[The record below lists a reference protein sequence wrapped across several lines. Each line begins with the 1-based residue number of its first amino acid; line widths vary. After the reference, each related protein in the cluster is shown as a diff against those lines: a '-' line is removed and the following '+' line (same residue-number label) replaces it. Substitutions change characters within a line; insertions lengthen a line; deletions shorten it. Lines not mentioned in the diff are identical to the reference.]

1 MKNLW
6 LFFIRYNA
14 FFWFLLFFTAAV
26 ILSIRHNSFQR
37 SSFVSSSNIVV
48 GSFYDKLNSWKSYL
62 DLSTTNDDL
71 ARENAS
77 LRQKL
82 QQYILRDTLD
92 SIPLTDSIDESR
104 YEFIVAEVVN
114 NSIHQKSNYLTLGKG
129 TNAGIEKGMG
139 VITSNGVVGIVLD
152 VSTNFATV
160 RSLLHPD
167 SRVSVTLDSTEAF
180 GSLVWGNNIDPK
192 LAMLRDIPNHIK
204 AEKGQV
210 IRTSGF
216 SLFPKG
222 IKVGEVDETGITSG
236 ESFLDIRVRLSTNFY
251 NLHHVY
257 VVKDNLEE
265 EKQMLEAE
273 RDDNG

>member
-6 LFFIRYNA
+6 LFLIRYNA
-14 FFWFLLFFTAAV
+14 FFWFLLFFTVA
-26 ILSIRHNSFQR
+26 ILLAIRNNSFQR
-37 SSFVSSSNIVV
+37 SSFISSSNVVV
-48 GSFYDKLNSWKSYL
+48 GSFYGRLNSWKSYL
-62 DLSTTNDDL
+62 DLDQTNEDL
-71 ARENAS
+71 ARENAL

-82 QQYILRDTLD
+82 QQFILKDTVD
-92 SIPLTDSIDESR
+92 SIPLADSIDESR

-114 NSIHQKSNYLTLGKG
+114 NSIHQKSNYVTLSRG

-139 VITSNGVVGIVLD
+139 VITSNGVVGIVLQ
-152 VSTNFATV
+152 VSTNFSTV

-180 GSLVWGNNIDPK
+180 GSLVWGNNMDPR
-192 LAMLRDIPNHIK
+192 LGTLRDIPNHIK

-236 ESFLDIRVRLSTNFY
+236 ESFLDIRVKLSTNFY

-265 EKQMLEAE
+265 EKQLLESE
-273 RDDNG
+273 REDNG

>member
-6 LFFIRYNA
+6 LFLIRYNA
-14 FFWFLLFFTAAV
+14 FFWFLLFFTVA
-26 ILSIRHNSFQR
+26 ILLAIRNNSFQR
-37 SSFVSSSNIVV
+37 SSFISSSNAVV
-48 GSFYDKLNSWKSYL
+48 GSFYGRLNSWKSYL
-62 DLSTTNDDL
+62 DLDQTNEDL
-71 ARENAS
+71 ARENAL

-82 QQYILRDTLD
+82 QQFILKDTVD
-92 SIPLTDSIDESR
+92 SIPLADSIDESR

-114 NSIHQKSNYLTLGKG
+114 NSIHQKSNYLTLNRG

-139 VITSNGVVGIVLD
+139 VITSNGVVGIVLQ
-152 VSTNFATV
+152 VSTNFSTV

-180 GSLVWGNNIDPK
+180 GSLVWGNNMDPR
-192 LAMLRDIPNHIK
+192 LGTLRDIPNHIK

-236 ESFLDIRVRLSTNFY
+236 ESFLDIRVKLSTNFY

-265 EKQMLEAE
+265 EKQSLESE
-273 RDDNG
+273 REDNG

>member
-6 LFFIRYNA
+6 LFLIRYNA
-14 FFWFLLFFTAAV
+14 FFWFLLFFTVA
-26 ILSIRHNSFQR
+26 ILLAIRNNSFQR
-37 SSFVSSSNIVV
+37 SSFISSSNVVV
-48 GSFYDKLNSWKSYL
+48 GSFYGRLNSWKSYL
-62 DLSTTNDDL
+62 DLDQTNEDL
-71 ARENAS
+71 ARENAL

-82 QQYILRDTLD
+82 QQFILKDTVD
-92 SIPLTDSIDESR
+92 SIPLADSIDESR

-114 NSIHQKSNYLTLGKG
+114 NSIHQKSNYLTLNRG

-139 VITSNGVVGIVLD
+139 VITSNGVVGIVLQ
-152 VSTNFATV
+152 VSTNFSTV

-180 GSLVWGNNIDPK
+180 GSLVWGNNMDPR
-192 LAMLRDIPNHIK
+192 LGTLRDIPNHIK

-236 ESFLDIRVRLSTNFY
+236 ESFLDIRVKLSTNFY

-265 EKQMLEAE
+265 EKQLLESE
-273 RDDNG
+273 REDNG

>member
-14 FFWFLLFFTAAV
+14 FFWFLLFFTVAV
-26 ILSIRHNSFQR
+26 ILAIRNNSFQR
-37 SSFVSSSNIVV
+37 SSFVSSSNVVV
-48 GSFYDKLNSWKSYL
+48 GSFYDRLNSWKSYL
-62 DLSTTNDDL
+62 DLSTTNEDL
-71 ARENAS
+71 ARENAL
-77 LRQKL
+77 LRQRL
-82 QQYILRDTLD
+82 QKYILRDTVD
-92 SIPLTDSIDESR
+92 SIPLADSIDESR

-114 NSIHQKSNYLTLGKG
+114 NSIHQKSNYLTLSKG
-129 TNAGIEKGMG
+129 TKAGIEKGMG
-139 VITSNGVVGIVLD
+139 VITSNGVVGIVLH
-152 VSTNFATV
+152 VSPNFSTV

-222 IKVGEVDETGITSG
+222 IKVGEVAETGIASG

-251 NLHHVY
+251 KLHHVY

-273 RDDNG
+273 REDNG